1 MIKNRFNGEITLRME
16 TCLEFRN
23 ADLKAF
29 ARHLHERRCEKC
41 WAFFAATRQAG
52 THQENSAPVREAS
65 ESFAA
70 GSGHVSVGPS
80 VQSLDRWLIKE
91 YFLIP
96 HVDRPIAGSNDWFR
110 WLEEFKQR
118 HPADVARLTE
128 PLAQRAL
135 QVLWNPKR

>member
-1 MIKNRFNGEITLRME
+1 MIKNRSIGESTSRLE

-23 ADLKAF
+23 ADIKAF

-41 WAFFAATRQAG
+41 RTFFAASRQVS
-52 THQENSAPVREAS
+52 THPEISALVQKENEDLAVERRQV
-65 ESFAA
+65 AA
-70 GSGHVSVGPS
+70 GSS

-96 HVDRPIAGSNDWFR
+96 RLHRPIAGSNDWFR
-110 WLEEFKQR
+110 WLDEFKER
-118 HPADVARLTE
+118 HPADVARLGE

-135 QVLWNPKR
+135 QVLWNSR

>member
-1 MIKNRFNGEITLRME
+1 MIKNRFNGESTLRLE
-16 TCLEFRN
+16 TCLEFRS

-41 WAFFAATRQAG
+41 WIFFAATRQTTA
-52 THQENSAPVREAS
+52 HQEISAPVRDAS
-65 ESFAA
+65 ESFFAER
-70 GSGHVSVGPS
+70 GHVSAGPS
-80 VQSLDRWLIKE
+80 LQLLDRWLIKE

-96 HVDRPIAGSNDWFR
+96 HSDRPIAGSNDWFR
-110 WLEEFKQR
+110 WLDEFQQR

-135 QVLWNPKR
+135 QVLWNSR